1 VKIKKNLGA
10 GYSPIYFLASLGS
23 GGIVVTFFMFM
34 MFMVEHEGRP
44 IPVFEDVA
52 VALSSGRLDIVALI
66 ILSYAGIVFYSF
78 QHFRLLV
85 WNIREYR
92 GFSRTDSYA
101 KLRESDGEVQL
112 MAIPLTY
119 AMSINVMF
127 MLGALFVPG
136 LWSIVEYL
144 FPFAMLAFLLVGIYA
159 GAIFL
164 AFFSRVIAYGNFDC
178 ERNNSLSQ
186 MLSIFAFSMVGV
198 GMSASAAMSHQPVT
212 SGLGIIFASFFTS
225 IVITLGVIK
234 IVLGFR
240 SMLSNGINYEASVSL
255 WIVIPV
261 LTIFGI
267 TVNRI
272 SMGLVHNFGAGVHPW
287 FHVIFFSALAAMQLL
302 FGLLGYAVMKRL
314 GYFSEFISGEGK
326 SVVTY
331 AAICPGV
338 AFFVLGNFLINKGLV
353 AADFLEKFSL
363 GYFLLY
369 IPLIAIQVQT
379 IRVLG
384 RLNRKL
390 LKA

>member
-1 VKIKKNLGA
+1 
-10 GYSPIYFLASLGS
+10 
-23 GGIVVTFFMFM
+23 
-34 MFMVEHEGRP
+34 
-44 IPVFEDVA
+44 
-52 VALSSGRLDIVALI
+52 
-66 ILSYAGIVFYSF
+66 
-78 QHFRLLV
+78 
-85 WNIREYR
+85 
-92 GFSRTDSYA
+92 
-101 KLRESDGEVQL
+101 
-112 MAIPLTY
+112 
-119 AMSINVMF
+119 
-127 MLGALFVPG
+127 
-136 LWSIVEYL
+136 
-144 FPFAMLAFLLVGIYA
+144 
-159 GAIFL
+159 
-164 AFFSRVIAYGNFDC
+164 
-178 ERNNSLSQ
+178 

>member
-1 VKIKKNLGA
+1 MEKFSSWL
-10 GYSPIYFLASLGS
+10 FL
-23 GGIVVTFFMFM
+23 
-34 MFMVEHEGRP
+34 
-44 IPVFEDVA
+44 
-52 VALSSGRLDIVALI
+52 
-66 ILSYAGIVFYSF
+66 
-78 QHFRLLV
+78 
-85 WNIREYR
+85 
-92 GFSRTDSYA
+92 
-101 KLRESDGEVQL
+101 
-112 MAIPLTY
+112 LTY

-314 GYFSEFISGEGK
+314 GYFSEFISGEGEK
-326 SVVTY
+326 CRY
-331 AAICPGV
+331 ICGDMSGGGV
-338 AFFVLGNFLINKGLV
+338 FRTR
-353 AADFLEKFSL
+353 KFSYQQ
-363 GYFLLY
+363 G
-369 IPLIAIQVQT
+369 T
-379 IRVLG
+379 G
-384 RLNRKL
+384 RSRFS
-390 LKA
+390 